1 MGVEIEAQN
10 KSEVMQLKTRELQQ
24 ENVEKLNDIIPVV
37 NDIEN
42 VDFQKIA
49 NDTSNIQDIVSQNL
63 EDQVDL
69 DKMYDAVMTISKG
82 ITEIK
87 KSNTRLS
94 NAVKETQAKLDETQ
108 NLLENIQ
115 GNMEESNE

>member
-10 KSEVMQLKTRELQQ
+10 KSEVMQLKARELQQ
-24 ENVEKLNDIIPVV
+24 ESVKKLNDIIPVV

-69 DKMYDAVMTISKG
+69 DKMYDAVITISKG

-108 NLLENIQ
+108 SLLENIQ
-115 GNMEESNE
+115 ENMGESNE

>member
-10 KSEVMQLKTRELQQ
+10 KSEVMQLKARELQQ
-24 ENVEKLNDIIPVV
+24 ESVEKLNDIIPVV

-69 DKMYDAVMTISKG
+69 DKMYDAIITISKG

-108 NLLENIQ
+108 SLLENIQ
-115 GNMEESNE
+115 ENMGESNE

>member
-10 KSEVMQLKTRELQQ
+10 KSEVMQLKARELQQ
-24 ENVEKLNDIIPVV
+24 ESVEKLNDIIPVV

-69 DKMYDAVMTISKG
+69 DKMYDAVITISKG

-94 NAVKETQAKLDETQ
+94 NAIKETQAKLDETQ
-108 NLLENIQ
+108 SLLENIQ
-115 GNMEESNE
+115 ENMGESNE

>member
-10 KSEVMQLKTRELQQ
+10 KSEVMQLKARELQQ
-24 ENVEKLNDIIPVV
+24 ESVEKLNDIIPVV

-69 DKMYDAVMTISKG
+69 DKMYDAVITISKG

-108 NLLENIQ
+108 SLLENIQ
-115 GNMEESNE
+115 ENMGESNE

>member
-10 KSEVMQLKTRELQQ
+10 KSEVMQLKARELQQ
-24 ENVEKLNDIIPVV
+24 ESVEKLNNIIPVV

-69 DKMYDAVMTISKG
+69 DKMYDAVITISKG

-108 NLLENIQ
+108 SLLENIQ
-115 GNMEESNE
+115 ENMGESNE

>member
-10 KSEVMQLKTRELQQ
+10 KNEVMQLKARELQQ
-24 ENVEKLNDIIPVV
+24 ESVEKLNDIIPVV

-69 DKMYDAVMTISKG
+69 DKMYDAVITISKG

-108 NLLENIQ
+108 SLLENIQ
-115 GNMEESNE
+115 ENMGESNE

>member
-10 KSEVMQLKTRELQQ
+10 KSEVMQLKARELQQ

-69 DKMYDAVMTISKG
+69 DKMYDAVITISKG

-115 GNMEESNE
+115 ENMGESNE

>member
-10 KSEVMQLKTRELQQ
+10 KSEVMQLKARELQQ
-24 ENVEKLNDIIPVV
+24 ESVEKLNDIIPVV

-69 DKMYDAVMTISKG
+69 DKMYDAVITISKG

-108 NLLENIQ
+108 SLLENIQ
-115 GNMEESNE
+115 KNMGESNE

>member
-24 ENVEKLNDIIPVV
+24 ENVKKLNDIIPVV